1 MRMLKYRYTF
11 TGEGSF
17 MAWMFRT
24 ARNVN
29 YDHYKKNKNEMGQ
42 TDLSSVEHTLEDENS
57 LENLWEKKDRLSQ
70 LNRAMKTKIALLF
83 LSASCLLAC
92 SSDSD
97 EGNEL
102 DSNSIIG
109 TWSFAQ
115 LNVDDPDGEM
125 KLANDVIGVLL
136 AAGCDIMVSKN
147 FPLTSTLYLSS
158 TLMSYFRFCPIFSMS
173 SDSKK
178 GRNCSTISWAASL
191 SSGTGT

>member
-1 MRMLKYRYTF
+1 
-11 TGEGSF
+11 
-17 MAWMFRT
+17 
-24 ARNVN
+24 
-29 YDHYKKNKNEMGQ
+29 
-42 TDLSSVEHTLEDENS
+42 
-57 LENLWEKKDRLSQ
+57 
-70 LNRAMKTKIALLF
+70 MKTKIALLF

-136 AAGCDIMVSKN
+136 AAGCDIMTFEFKADQ
-147 FPLTSTLYLSS
+147 TLESEYRDF
-158 TLMSYFRFCPIFSMS
+158 TETGTDVNP
-173 SDSKK
+173 
-178 GRNCSTISWAASL
+178 G
-191 SSGTGT
+191 GTGLLIECPENSVTTTATWSLEGNQLTIVDSEGMSDTVTVQMNGNTLTVSAELIDENNLDGADAVFQRN